1 MPGWLITLLIWGGLA
16 LAVVNGIALVWA
28 LASGAPA
35 STDPGAP
42 ESRDVPYLLYAALT
56 AAGAVA
62 AAIGFAYRR
71 RAGRSG
77 AAKAP
82 HRRGR

>member
-1 MPGWLITLLIWGGLA
+1 MRGWVISLLVWGGLA
-16 LAVVNGIALVWA
+16 LALANGVALVWA

-42 ESRDVPYLLYAALT
+42 ESRDVPYLLYAVLT

-71 RAGRSG
+71 RA
-77 AAKAP
+77 
-82 HRRGR
+82 